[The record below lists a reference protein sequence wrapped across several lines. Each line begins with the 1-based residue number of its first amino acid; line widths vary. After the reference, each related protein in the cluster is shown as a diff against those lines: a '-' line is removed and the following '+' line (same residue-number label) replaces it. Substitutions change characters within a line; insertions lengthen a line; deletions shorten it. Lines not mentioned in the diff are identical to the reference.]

1 MYSQKWRTY
10 GGTKHLEENNNVTL
24 QSLVV
29 NNFTLTNDYLGLFS
43 IQGQLTVSDVT
54 NLNAALFVGGNQT
67 NTGNLLVNGTSTFTQ
82 IVTMMNNLYVSGSV
96 IVNGTVTVSEDFI
109 LTKNIVVGGNM
120 YAENNTLVL
129 GYNTS
134 TNTSNTNS
142 SYSGKLICNNSHSGG
157 FMGINFPDTLP
168 ILPAATFDIY
178 SDSLNNPTTTTALNV
193 HSTGNKTQSVVSSN
207 DSQQGVVVYTD
218 NSQCS
223 LHIFSDT
230 SYITQYH
237 PCEHNSGAFYNNTLY
252 MTDVSANYGDATLVY
267 TSGGNLSVSVENNIN
282 VPSGLS
288 VGKSSSGNMHT
299 SLSEKVSIY
308 SDMSFGFLENYY
320 EKSNFYT
327 QNAVSLVATMDT
339 SCVTGLNIMLPSGKG
354 QRMMAGSYIYDSN
367 RSMAI
372 SGLITDTSC
381 NWTPNQMVVS
391 NSNPVYGKTVTAF
404 NTYQPALDSY
414 VVTINGPTQLTN
426 GEINLIQDVSFH
438 IVGAISSPRYPNYV
452 LAFGGYD
459 SYDSS
464 QNYYH
469 FPIKSS
475 TNGGKMWMYNQ
486 LDAFNSLSKNLNANL
501 TNVISSGYVY
511 DNKYSVV
518 TMNHGGYIFVSCD
531 GFQTWNPLF
540 LEDTNQDS
548 FKYGCS
554 SVRILDAKNSAN
566 FLIFTY
572 ASSTDSSY
580 NHVGWVYIPYGSG
593 FVANSITQYANGLP
607 TYHYVDSNTIIN
619 ASYVYT
625 SFMTN
630 MNKVF
635 VLDGYDTSYVFVV
648 GTGIQKYYVQD
659 ISINSILCSSWRY
672 NGSYTYYAM
681 QTYKTYQND
690 GNGFN
695 RLLPDAMFSLFVGGG
710 IITHTLDGG
719 NTFVDVS
726 MGFSDY
732 YFTSVTIYDIS
743 RAIVIGSRYS
753 DGTGI
758 ILTTYNCGV
767 SWNNPYPT
775 LNMSG
780 TANLLMD
787 AIQPHALVSV
797 CKINLDDFLI
807 VRNNTSNHWYD
818 PSGFNDIPGYYGN
831 SQIYYC
837 HAPCLFDRNSHV
849 LDICG
854 SVQISGSLAVEDNL
868 TVGGTII
875 GSLAVVD
882 NLAVSGTITGSLV
895 VENNLTIGGMITDS
909 LVVENDITVGGTIT
923 SPLPLVLSDYRIKSD
938 VVNLDKFD
946 YFTVDHL
953 RPVFYNNDI
962 THCSDVGF
970 IAHEVQDVFPF
981 LVHGVKDDAG
991 KYQSINYNGLIG
1003 ILVKEIQ
1010 NLKRLIG
1017 IGTQVIGTQVPVK
1030 PPK

>member
-207 DSQQGVVVYTD
+207 ASQQGVVVYTD

-404 NTYQPALDSY
+404 NTYQPVLDSY

-452 LAFGGYD
+452 LAFGSHD

-464 QNYYH
+464 LNNYH

-475 TNGGKMWMYNQ
+475 TNGGKIWKYNQ
-486 LDAFNSLSKNLNANL
+486 LTNSNTLFTNLNANL

-511 DNKYSVV
+511 DNMYSVV
-518 TMNHGGYIFVSCD
+518 TMNHGGFILVSCD
-531 GFQTWNPLF
+531 GFQTWNPLLLYDAF
-540 LEDTNQDS
+540 QNS
-548 FKYGCS
+548 FAYGCS

-566 FLIFTY
+566 FLVFTY
-572 ASSTDSSY
+572 TSSSDSSY
-580 NHVGWVYIPYGSG
+580 NHVGWVYMPYHSG
-593 FVANSITQYANGLP
+593 FVATSSTMDVYGNQ
-607 TYHYVDSNTIIN
+607 TYVYTNSNTIIN
-619 ASYVYT
+619 TSYVYN
-625 SFMTN
+625 SFDTY

-635 VLDGYDTSYVFVV
+635 ALDEYDTSYVFVV
-648 GTGIQKYYVQD
+648 GTGIKKYSVQD
-659 ISINSILCSSWRY
+659 ISINSTLRSSWHV
-672 NGSYTYYAM
+672 NGFGGSYTYYAM

-690 GNGFN
+690 VNGIN
-695 RLLPDAMFSLFVGGG
+695 RLQPDAFFSLFVGGSV
-710 IITHTLDGG
+710 ITYTLDGG

-732 YFTSVTIYDIS
+732 CFTNVTIYDIS

-753 DGTGI
+753 NGTGI
-758 ILTTYNCGV
+758 ILTTYNRGV
-767 SWNNPYPT
+767 SWNNSYPI

-787 AIQPHALVSV
+787 AIQPHALVSI

-818 PSGFNDIPGYYGN
+818 PSGYNDTFGYYGN

-837 HAPCLFDRNSHV
+837 HVPCLFDRNAHV

-854 SVQISGSLAVEDNL
+854 SMQISGSLVVEDNL
-868 TVGGTII
+868 TVGGTI
-875 GSLAVVD
+875 
-882 NLAVSGTITGSLV
+882 TGS
-895 VENNLTIGGMITDS
+895 TQQ
-909 LVVENDITVGGTIT
+909 
-923 SPLPLVLSDYRIKSD
+923 VLSDYRIKSD
-938 VVNLDKFD
+938 VVNLDDFD
-946 YFTVDHL
+946 YFTVDNL
-953 RPVFYNNDI
+953 RPVFYNNNI

-981 LVHGVKDDAG
+981 LVHGIKDDLE

-1017 IGTQVIGTQVPVK
+1017 IGTQVIGTQVIGTQVIGTQVPVK
-1030 PPK
+1030 PPN